1 MSIRV
6 TALVCPECG
15 GGLAGLRFDRVFFC
29 PSCRCALEPGPSGWE
44 KRPLVAAAAPEGE
57 VPRFYLP
64 LWRFRVTV
72 TAAPANRKQELAVR
86 RLDDFTVVWVSGFNM
101 LRPSYYGDLGLI
113 YTERSLEPAPAER
126 FAEGRFIAGCS
137 RGQADAA
144 RYTELYATAILDK
157 RADVT
162 GMTINVDVINAALWA
177 IPFAEV
183 GDKAVDMVSG
193 AELPVFALDDL
204 EDLKRINKK

>member
-15 GGLAGLRFDRVFFC
+15 GALDGLRFDRVFFC
-29 PSCRCALEPGPSGWE
+29 PTCRTALEPGESGWQ
-44 KRPLVAAAAPEGE
+44 KHPLVAAACSEGE
-57 VPRFYLP
+57 PPRLYLP

-72 TAAPANRKQELAVR
+72 TAGNTSRRQEIACR
-86 RLDDFTVVWVSGFNM
+86 ILDDFTVIWVSGFNM

-113 YTERSLEPAPAER
+113 YTERKLEPAPAEQ

-144 RYTELYATAILDK
+144 RYTNLYATAILDK
-157 RADVT
+157 REDVT
-162 GMTINVDVINAALWA
+162 GMTIDVDIVNAALWA
-177 IPFAEV
+177 IPCTEI
-183 GDKAVDMVSG
+183 GDKVIDLISG
-193 AELPVFALDDL
+193 TEIPVFALDDL
-204 EDLKRINKK
+204 EDLKRTNER